1 MLAYRGC
8 AIFFK
13 QLKLNTLLIK
23 SKVGTYFANIFTDNN
38 KEGYNM
44 IKQLKKTFKKHA
56 KVATLILVASAAMTT
71 QAAII
76 EVTPDD
82 VMWAGDAN
90 SAITATTPRSGNG
103 SVQLQ
108 GDRTR
113 FFGLGNPFNPLSNI
127 GLLDELLDFSFE
139 WAISSA
145 SSNSYHPDYT
155 PALRLH
161 VWDGSQRSELI
172 WEGAYNNVYGNI
184 SKDTWYQTSFNDNF
198 YQWVAGVG
206 VTEIYNRTL
215 TDWQS
220 LYSEGAYI
228 SAVSMGVGS
237 GATANY
243 LAFGDN
249 LTLQIGSGPAS
260 TYNFELAA
268 TAVPEPAGIALFAGG
283 LLLMIRRFK
292 AK

>member
-1 MLAYRGC
+1 
-8 AIFFK
+8 
-13 QLKLNTLLIK
+13 
-23 SKVGTYFANIFTDNN
+23 
-38 KEGYNM
+38 M
-44 IKQLKKTFKKHA
+44 IKQLKKSIKRA
-56 KVATLILVASAAMTT
+56 SLLLVASAGMAA

-76 EVTPDD
+76 EITPDNPGW
-82 VMWAGDAN
+82 VGDAN
-90 SAITATTPRSGNG
+90 SAITATAPRSGNG

-113 FFGLGNPFNPLSNI
+113 FFGLGNPFDPLSNI
-127 GLLDELLDFSFE
+127 GALDELLDFSFE

-145 SSNSYHPDYT
+145 SSNNYHPDYT

-161 VWDGSQRSELI
+161 VWDGSQRSELV

-220 LYSEGAYI
+220 LYSDGAYI
-228 SAVSMGVGS
+228 SAVSMGAGS

-249 LTLQIGSGPAS
+249 LTLQIGSGPAL
-260 TYNFELAA
+260 TYNFELADA
-268 TAVPEPAGIALFAGG
+268 TTIPEPAGIALFAGG
-283 LLLMIRRFK
+283 LLLLMRRFY

>member
-1 MLAYRGC
+1 
-8 AIFFK
+8 
-13 QLKLNTLLIK
+13 
-23 SKVGTYFANIFTDNN
+23 
-38 KEGYNM
+38 M
-44 IKQLKKTFKKHA
+44 IKQLKKSIRKPA
-56 KVATLILVASAAMTT
+56 QVIALILTTSAALSA
-71 QAAII
+71 QAAIT

-82 VMWAGDAN
+82 ATWAGDAN
-90 SAITATTPRSGNG
+90 SVITATAPRSGNG

-113 FFGLGNPFNPLSNI
+113 FFGLGNPFDPLSNI

-145 SSNSYHPDYT
+145 SSNNYHPDYT

-184 SKDTWYQTSFNDNF
+184 SKDTWYQTTYNDNF
-198 YQWVAGVG
+198 YQWVSEVG

-215 TDWQS
+215 TDWQG
-220 LYSEGAYI
+220 LYSDGAYI
-228 SAVSMGVGS
+228 SAVSMGAGS
-237 GATANY
+237 GATTDY

-249 LTLQIGSGPAS
+249 LTLQIGSGPAV

-268 TAVPEPAGIALFAGG
+268 TAVPEPTGIALFAGG
-283 LLLMIRRFK
+283 MLLIWRRFK

>member
-1 MLAYRGC
+1 ML
-8 AIFFK
+8 K
-13 QLKLNTLLIK
+13 QIK
-23 SKVGTYFANIFTDNN
+23 ESIKKQTKTVG
-38 KEGYNM
+38 
-44 IKQLKKTFKKHA
+44 
-56 KVATLILVASAAMTT
+56 LILIASAAFSA
-71 QAAII
+71 QATIM
-76 EVTPDD
+76 EVTPDN

-90 SAITATTPRSGNG
+90 SAITDTAPRSGNG

-113 FFGLGNPFNPLSNI
+113 FFGLGNPFDPLSNI

-145 SSNSYHPDYT
+145 SSNNYHPDYT

-161 VWDGSQRSELI
+161 IWDGSQRSELI
-172 WEGAYNNVYGNI
+172 WEGAYNDVYGNI
-184 SKDTWYQTSFNDNF
+184 SKDTWYQTAFTDNF
-198 YQWVAGVG
+198 YQWVSGVG

-220 LYSEGAYI
+220 LYSDGAYI
-228 SAVSMGVGS
+228 SAVSMGAGS
-237 GATANY
+237 GATTDY

-249 LTLQIGSGPAS
+249 LTLQIGSGPAI

-283 LLLMIRRFK
+283 LLLLMRRFK
-292 AK
+292 AKN

>member
-1 MLAYRGC
+1 
-8 AIFFK
+8 
-13 QLKLNTLLIK
+13 
-23 SKVGTYFANIFTDNN
+23 
-38 KEGYNM
+38 M
-44 IKQLKKTFKKHA
+44 IKQLKKSIKRA
-56 KVATLILVASAAMTT
+56 SLLLIASAGMAA

-76 EVTPDD
+76 EITPDNPG
-82 VMWAGDAN
+82 WAGDAN
-90 SAITATTPRSGNG
+90 SAITATAPRSGNG

-113 FFGLGNPFNPLSNI
+113 FFGLGNPFDPLSNI
-127 GLLDELLDFSFE
+127 GLLDELLNFSFE

-145 SSNSYHPDYT
+145 SSNNYHPDYT

-215 TDWQS
+215 TDWQG
-220 LYSEGAYI
+220 LYSAGAYI
-228 SAVSMGVGS
+228 SAVSMGAGG
-237 GATANY
+237 GATDDY

-249 LTLQIGSGPAS
+249 LTLQIGSGPAV

-283 LLLMIRRFK
+283 LLLMLRRFK
-292 AK
+292 TK

>member
-1 MLAYRGC
+1 
-8 AIFFK
+8 
-13 QLKLNTLLIK
+13 
-23 SKVGTYFANIFTDNN
+23 
-38 KEGYNM
+38 M
-44 IKQLKKTFKKHA
+44 ITKLKKSFKGQLQIA
-56 KVATLILVASAAMTT
+56 GLLLLSSTAMVA

-76 EVTPDD
+76 EINPDNPSW
-82 VMWAGDAN
+82 VGDAN
-90 SAITATTPRSGNG
+90 SAITAAAPRSGNG

-113 FFGLGNPFNPLSNI
+113 FIGLGNPFDSSSNL
-127 GLLDELLDFSFE
+127 GLLQDLFDFSFE

-145 SSNSYHPDYT
+145 SSNNYHPDYT

-198 YQWVAGVG
+198 YQWVAGGAG

-215 TDWQS
+215 ADWQG

-228 SAVSMGVGS
+228 SAVSMGAGGGV
-237 GATANY
+237 TTDY
-243 LAFGDN
+243 LAFADN
-249 LTLQIGSGPAS
+249 LTLQIGTGPAV

-268 TAVPEPAGIALFAGG
+268 TSVPEPAGIALFAGG
-283 LLLMIRRFK
+283 LLLMLRRFK

>member
-1 MLAYRGC
+1 
-8 AIFFK
+8 
-13 QLKLNTLLIK
+13 
-23 SKVGTYFANIFTDNN
+23 V
-38 KEGYNM
+38 
-44 IKQLKKTFKKHA
+44 IKQLKKSIQRQL
-56 KVATLILVASAAMTT
+56 KVTGILLIATASMAT

-76 EVTPDD
+76 EVTPEDPS
-82 VMWAGDAN
+82 WAGDAN
-90 SAITATTPRSGNG
+90 SVITATEPRSGNA

-113 FFGLGNPFNPLSNI
+113 FFGLGNPFDPLSNL
-127 GLLDELLDFSFE
+127 GLLDELLNFSFE

-145 SSNSYHPDYT
+145 SSNNYHPDYT

-161 VWDGSQRSELI
+161 IWDGSQRSELI
-172 WEGAYNNVYGNI
+172 WEGAYNDVYGNI

-220 LYSEGAYI
+220 LYSDGAYI
-228 SAVSMGVGS
+228 SAVSMGAGS
-237 GATANY
+237 GATDEY

-249 LTLQIGSGPAS
+249 LKLQLGTGPEV

-268 TAVPEPAGIALFAGG
+268 TAVPEPAGIALFIGG
-283 LLLMIRRFK
+283 LLLMRRRYS